1 MNFDNRIVL
10 VVIGGVL
17 LIFLAWSAVSYFSPE
32 ARVERRRRKNNA
44 KVVTRAGRPMVKLS
58 VKTEKKDRKSR

>member
-1 MNFDNRIVL
+1 MNTEQIVL

-17 LIFLAWSAVSYFSPE
+17 LVFLAWSAVSYFSHE

-44 KVVTRAGRPMVKLS
+44 KVVNRAGRPMVKLS
-58 VKTEKKDRKSR
+58 AKTEDNDRKPRR